1 MLNVLGL
8 DASIYASLGCSF
20 HPMQIVDSLKVGRFP
35 PTTKKHKQIIKLTV
49 VVKLGITPNLMAIQN
64 FPPNVPS
71 VFFRLAFLGGV
82 TRSGWC
88 LHMQTPHPDR
98 RA

>member
-1 MLNVLGL
+1 MCWVWMPL
-8 DASIYASLGCSF
+8 YASLGCSF
-20 HPMQIVDSLKVGRFP
+20 HPMQVVDSLKTGGFP

-82 TRSGWC
+82 TWRARIHGDG
-88 LHMQTPHPDR
+88 HPQTR
-98 RA
+98 KVSFN